1 MIKHQYE
8 KIEKH
13 FPVTQMLELSQKQI
27 IILSIKENKIIIWKV
42 LFDN

>member
-1 MIKHQYE
+1 MIKRQYE

-13 FPVTQMLELSQKQI
+13 FLVTQMLELSQKQI